1 MNTNP
6 ANMIM
11 EKSLDALWQKSRI
24 VLDNI
29 ANATTPG
36 YKRKDVK
43 FESFLN
49 DAMLLVDGS
58 NMSRKEILETI
69 SLIEPEVVQDLSTTM
84 NVDGNNVDSDKEFI
98 ELTRTAQQ
106 YQYMERLLND
116 SYARLRYAITEG
128 RS

>member
-49 DAMLLVDGS
+49 DALLLVDGS